1 MSIHVQTPAADS
13 RDPYAEYGAS
23 GFAKRSGVDFDD
35 VRTAALDNLA
45 SIIRHLLPNGRQ
57 RGDEWFALNPTRND
71 KKAGSFSVNTKTG
84 LWHDFSTKEG
94 GDVIHLWACVKQ
106 LNSDEDARYELNDF
120 LGVKANLVDLRTHAM
135 KEGRLVPTPKGL
147 AMVVRRLPE
156 LVDAL
161 TKALA
166 KAKELGLI
174 DEDAKADA

>member
-1 MSIHVQTPAADS
+1 
-13 RDPYAEYGAS
+13 
-23 GFAKRSGVDFDD
+23 
-35 VRTAALDNLA
+35 
-45 SIIRHLLPNGRQ
+45 
-57 RGDEWFALNPTRND
+57 
-71 KKAGSFSVNTKTG
+71 
-84 LWHDFSTKEG
+84 
-94 GDVIHLWACVKQ
+94 VIHLWACVKQ